1 MLGRS
6 VARDRPPSKVVTRDP
21 KFRKQTRSARI
32 REYFYGPKGDL
43 APHRMSISMNEV
55 EIYQIGQGAC
65 AAVDTGARSLA
76 AS

>member
-1 MLGRS
+1 
-6 VARDRPPSKVVTRDP
+6 VVTRDP

-65 AAVDTGARSLA
+65 VRVHTRVCSPHPDCAMPSVCLK
-76 AS
+76 